1 MIRYS
6 DFSGKQFLF
15 LATGFK
21 SQAKIFFF
29 KSKCQE
35 WKVVFFWFLAF
46 KAFREAA
53 VL

>member
-1 MIRYS
+1 MIRDS

-29 KSKCQE
+29 LSLKAKNGNNF
-35 WKVVFFWFLAF
+35 KVFFLI
-46 KAFREAA
+46 
-53 VL
+53 LSI